1 MARAML
7 FASSTMTDLMTGEP
21 HDGPRWQFPSADWA
35 DVLEARDASDDRRR
49 REATARLISA
59 YWKPVCFLVRRR
71 GFDAE
76 TAKDLTQGFFAAF
89 LERNFLRYVDPPR
102 GQFPVFLRA
111 TVEHFLADEWARLR
125 TQKRGGLQPHVELGA
140 VERELGDRAGGGP
153 ADPERLLWRKWALTM
168 MDRTFEVVRERYQA
182 EGRGLEFQVLSPRL
196 TGAADRLPTYGEL
209 AAQLGVSESDV
220 NNRLHRLRKRYRAAI
235 WDELCALTRDEAQAQ
250 EEMHEL
256 FAAISS

>member
-1 MARAML
+1 
-7 FASSTMTDLMTGEP
+7 MTDLTTGEP

-35 DVLEARDASDDRRR
+35 DVLEARDASDGRRR

-59 YWKPVCFLVRRR
+59 YWMPVHFLVRRR

-125 TQKRGGLQPHVELGA
+125 TQKRGGLRPHLELTA
-140 VERELGDRAGGGP
+140 VDQELGDQAGAGP
-153 ADPERLLWRKWALTM
+153 ADPERLLRRKWAFTM
-168 MDRTFEVVRERYQA
+168 MARALEAVRARYQT
-182 EGRGLEFQVLSPRL
+182 EGRGREFQVLGSRL
-196 TGAADRLPTYGEL
+196 TGAAERSPTYAEM
-209 AAQLGVSESDV
+209 AAELGVSESDV
-220 NNRLHRLRKRYRAAI
+220 TNRLHRLRKRYRAAI
-235 WDELCALTRDEAQAQ
+235 WDEMYALTRDEAQAH